1 VLYQG
6 TAQEPPRSELSRDK
20 GQIMS
25 HHDRDA
31 EIAAFIHNKG
41 VIRCPTA
48 CVAPTQGSPDPGD
61 QAALEQYR
69 IVRDQLRRMKFAT
82 RNKPSDLA
90 VPQLHRE

>member
-6 TAQEPPRSELSRDK
+6 TAQERRVRSYPREK
-20 GQIMS
+20 GQIMFY
-25 HHDRDA
+25 HDRDA
-31 EIAAFIHNKG
+31 EIAAFIDTKG

-61 QAALEQYR
+61 QAALGQHA
-69 IVRDQLRRMKFAT
+69 IVRDQLRRIKFAS

-90 VPQLHRE
+90 VPQLHRD